1 MATLPF
7 GEGRMRLFLVLGA
20 LSASF
25 SLDMTPVAAQRAAL
39 QITDACRGCFRRDG
53 VVVLRGLVEQAPQPL
68 KRQGCPCS
76 EDIEEYAGVHSECRL
91 AASLACTL
99 LRADAVRDPIGD
111 WGKGW
116 THAHDH
122 YTYASSIEERDTT
135 VVVVLPREPVTL
147 TLKGYP
153 REVIEPTVHSST
165 SYPASFALST
175 SEDEGMPRLVPTLPP
190 PEPEI
195 HLDAGDALVLRGD
208 RTEPPGGLGGGALVY
223 HFAACEV
230 NDPSSLFSSPV
241 HEAKAALQASWAQ
254 Q

>member
-99 LRADAVRDPIGD
+99 LRADAVATHRRLGQGVDPCSRPLHLRELDRG
-111 WGKGW
+111 
-116 THAHDH
+116 ARHDGG
-122 YTYASSIEERDTT
+122 SRP
-135 VVVVLPREPVTL
+135 PREPVV
-147 TLKGYP
+147 TLKGY
-153 REVIEPTVHSST
+153 R
-165 SYPASFALST
+165 A
-175 SEDEGMPRLVPTLPP
+175 R
-190 PEPEI
+190 
-195 HLDAGDALVLRGD
+195 
-208 RTEPPGGLGGGALVY
+208 
-223 HFAACEV
+223 
-230 NDPSSLFSSPV
+230 
-241 HEAKAALQASWAQ
+241 
-254 Q
+254 